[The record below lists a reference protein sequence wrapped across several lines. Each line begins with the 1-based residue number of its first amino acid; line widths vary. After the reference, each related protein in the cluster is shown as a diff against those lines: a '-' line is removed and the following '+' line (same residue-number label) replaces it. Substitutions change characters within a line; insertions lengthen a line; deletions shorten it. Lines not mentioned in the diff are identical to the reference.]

1 MSTVELLT
9 TEQVAQKAK
18 VSART
23 VAYAIKN
30 KALRAF
36 SFGARGNKTFA
47 YGVTPED
54 AEAWIKARREAIAAW
69 NKRAKR

>member
-23 VAYAIKN
+23 VAYAIVHGN
-30 KALRAF
+30 LKAMK
-36 SFGARGNKTFA
+36 FGTRGKRVFA
-47 YGVTPED
+47 YGVAPED
-54 AEAWIKARREAIAAW
+54 AEAWIKARREA
-69 NKRAKR
+69 KR